1 MMIKSLMKTTVDYI
15 LDNGLYEMVL
25 ILGLRSEINKLN
37 VDYNLGLIK
46 HCHYI
51 IKRNELN
58 FNIKQLSLSLE
69 RKTKNES

>member
-46 HCHYI
+46 HCHYV
-51 IKRNELN
+51 IKKNELN

>member
-1 MMIKSLMKTTVDYI
+1 MKVKSLIETMNDYI
-15 LDNGLYEMVL
+15 FDYGLYEMMM
-25 ILGLRSEINKLN
+25 ILGLRNEYNDLN
-37 VDYNLGLIK
+37 IIYNLGLIK

>member
-1 MMIKSLMKTTVDYI
+1 MKVKSLIETMNDYI
-15 LDNGLYEMVL
+15 FDYGLYEMVL

>member
-25 ILGLRSEINKLN
+25 ILGLYSKINKLN
-37 VDYNLGLIK
+37 VDYDLGLIK
-46 HCHYI
+46 HCHYV
-51 IKRNELN
+51 IKKNELN